1 MPPFGFDHAYVGLH
15 GSFAFAEAVAGPVAA
30 AQAALAHTA
39 ETLYFP
45 DTRLQANAGDVL
57 PAFVVV
63 EVIHLLLI
71 PGLLSDHTLTT
82 APRCNQSPKNG
93 SGHMVHQTR
102 VPGTSKAV
110 RIRRIERLP
119 RFTPEQ

>member
-1 MPPFGFDHAYVGLH
+1 MIIGKINSYSSHINALTVTC
-15 GSFAFAEAVAGPVAA
+15 SA

-39 ETLYFP
+39 GTLYFP
-45 DTRLQANAGDVL
+45 DTRLQADAGDVL

-71 PGLLSDHTLTT
+71 PGPLPDRTLTT

-102 VPGTSKAV
+102 VPGTSKAI